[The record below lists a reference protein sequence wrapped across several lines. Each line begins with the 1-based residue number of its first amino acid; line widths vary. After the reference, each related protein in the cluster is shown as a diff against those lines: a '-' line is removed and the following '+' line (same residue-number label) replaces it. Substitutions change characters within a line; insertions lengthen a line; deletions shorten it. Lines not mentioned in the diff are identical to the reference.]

1 MKHPEAAAEFVTN
14 AERRTWHDQALWGV
28 REKRDKLVQEV
39 PEWEQLREQGAQ
51 IKAWSLDHLDALLD
65 EFEANCKA
73 NGMQVH
79 RAKDGE
85 EHNRIVHG
93 ILKKHG
99 VSRIV
104 KSKSMLTEECGLN
117 EALHEEGIEV
127 IDTDLG
133 ERIVQLRGEP
143 PSHIVMPAIHLQK
156 HEIGDTFHKTMGTP
170 AGLDDE
176 LELTRAARRDL
187 RKRFLAAEAGITG
200 VNFAVA
206 ETGSVVVCTNEG
218 NADLGANIPNLHIA
232 CMGLEKVIPKL
243 EHLGVF
249 TRLLAR
255 SATGQ
260 PITVY
265 TSHFRKPRPD
275 REIHVV
281 IVDNGRRALM
291 QREKFRQAL
300 SCIRCGACM
309 NTCPIYRRSG
319 GHSYMTTVPGPIG
332 SVLAPSRDPATHDS
346 LPFASTLCGSCSDV
360 CPVKIPLHRQLLD
373 WRAELMK
380 EGHGKPAKARN
391 MKLAATVLA
400 SPTLYGLASTAGRL
414 AVRAPRFLQPPEL
427 KTWLRDRDLPALP
440 KKTFRQQY
448 LGTESRRVKAGE
460 KVEGGRQKA
469 EKDLELAEIA
479 ICYDDPV
486 AKFAELQRA
495 NGSAVHEVTDR
506 AAAVAEFAE
515 DGVLLDGE
523 IGVAE
528 NGAIWVPFAED
539 ADRPAPFLAERIGIV
554 ISRQQ
559 IVSNMLQA
567 YRGMASLPAY
577 GVFIAGPSKTADIAQ
592 CLVIGAHGPITMH
605 VFLTEDA

>member
-1 MKHPEAAAEFVTN
+1 MKHPEAAAEFVAN
-14 AERRTWHDQALWGV
+14 AGRRNWHDQALWGV
-28 REKRDKLVQEV
+28 REKRDKLVSEV
-39 PEWEQLREQGAQ
+39 PEWEELRDQGAQ
-51 IKAWSLDHLDALLD
+51 IKAWSLDRLDALLD

-73 NGMQVH
+73 NGVQVH
-79 RAKDGE
+79 RAKDAA

-93 ILKKHG
+93 ILCKHG

-117 EALHEEGIEV
+117 EALQDEGVEV

-156 HEIGDTFHKTMGTP
+156 HEIGETFHKTMGTP

-206 ETGSVVVCTNEG
+206 ETGTVVICTNEG
-218 NADLGANIPNLHIA
+218 NADLGANIPDLHIA

-265 TSHFRKPRPD
+265 TSHFRKPRPG
-275 REIHVV
+275 REMHVV
-281 IVDNGRRALM
+281 IVDNGRRALL
-291 QREKFRQAL
+291 QRPKFRSAL
-300 SCIRCGACM
+300 GCIRCGACM

-319 GHSYMTTVPGPIG
+319 GHSYMTTIPGPIG
-332 SVLAPSRDPATHDS
+332 SILAPARDPATHDS

-373 WRAELMK
+373 WRAELM
-380 EGHGKPAKARN
+380 EAGYGKPAKARN
-391 MKLAATVLA
+391 MKLAAKVLA
-400 SPTLYGLASTAGRL
+400 SPRLYRLASSLGGLAL
-414 AVRAPRFLQPPEL
+414 RAPRLILPAEM
-427 KTWLRDRDLPALP
+427 KIWLRDRDLPP
-440 KKTFRQQY
+440 PPSQTFRQRY
-448 LGTESRRVKAGE
+448 RG
-460 KVEGGRQKA
+460 KVEGGRLKA
-469 EKDLELAEIA
+469 EEKVDCERRKAETPTLELADIA
-479 ICYDDPV
+479 IRYDDPV
-486 AKFAELQRA
+486 AKFADMQRA
-495 NGSAVHEVTDR
+495 NGSKVHEVANRD
-506 AAAVAEFAE
+506 AALAEFAN

-539 ADRPAPFLAERIGIV
+539 ADRSAPFLAETIGIV
-554 ISRQQ
+554 ISRDQ

-567 YRGMASLPAY
+567 YRGMTSLPTY
-577 GVFIAGPSKTADIAQ
+577 GAFIAGPSKTADIAQ

-605 VFLTEDA
+605 LFLIE

>member
-1 MKHPEAAAEFVTN
+1 MKHPEAAAEFVAN
-14 AERRTWHDQALWGV
+14 ASRRTWHDQALWGV
-28 REKRDKLVQEV
+28 REKRDSLVSEI
-39 PEWEQLREQGAQ
+39 PEWEELRSQGAQ
-51 IKAWSLDHLDALLD
+51 IKAWALDHLEELLD

-73 NGMQVH
+73 NGVHVH
-79 RAKDGE
+79 RAADSA

-93 ILKKHG
+93 ILSKHG
-99 VSRIV
+99 ATRIV

-156 HEIGDTFHKTMGTP
+156 HEIGQTFHETMGTP
-170 AGLDDE
+170 EGMDDE

-187 RKRFLAAEAGITG
+187 RERFLAAEAGITG

-206 ETGSVVVCTNEG
+206 ETGNVVVCTNEG
-218 NADLGANIPNLHIA
+218 NADLGANIPDLHIA

-265 TSHFRKPRPD
+265 TSHFRKPRPG
-275 REIHVV
+275 REMHVV
-281 IVDNGRRALM
+281 IVDNGRRALLK
-291 QREKFRQAL
+291 REKFRSAL

-319 GHSYMTTVPGPIG
+319 GHSYKTTIPGPIG
-332 SVLAPSRDPATHDS
+332 SILAPSKDPATHDS
-346 LPFASTLCGSCSDV
+346 LPFASTLCGSCTDV

-373 WRAELMK
+373 LRAELM
-380 EGHGKPAKARN
+380 EAGHGKPAKARN
-391 MKLAATVLA
+391 MKLGAKVLA
-400 SPTLYGLASTAGRL
+400 SPGLYRLAGTFGRL
-414 AVRAPRFLQPPEL
+414 AVRGPRFLLPREM
-427 KTWLRDRDLPALP
+427 KNWLRDRDLPAFP
-440 KKTFRQQY
+440 AQTFRQRY
-448 LGTESRRVKAGE
+448 TGKAEE
-460 KVEGGRQKA
+460 KDEGGRMKA
-469 EKDLELAEIA
+469 EEKGEIEKPEAPSLELADIA
-479 ICYDDPV
+479 IRYDDPV
-486 AKFAELQRA
+486 AKFADLQRA
-495 NGSAVHEVTDR
+495 NGSIVHEVDD
-506 AAAVAEFAE
+506 APAEYE
-515 DGVLLDGE
+515 DILLLAGE

-528 NGAIWVPFAED
+528 NGAIWVSFDGD
-539 ADRPAPFLAERIGIV
+539 ADRPGPFLAETIGIV

-559 IVSNMLQA
+559 IVSNMMQA
-567 YRGMASLPAY
+567 YCAIDTLPDY

-592 CLVIGAHGPITMH
+592 CLVIGAHGPIGMH
-605 VFLTEDA
+605 VFLTK